1 MKTCMW
7 TMILLLFATGVL
19 GEEIT
24 ILGNDYSPPKISM
37 EGETPAGILTDI
49 VQYLDQQMPDYTL
62 KIELYPWARA
72 YESAVAGKGGI
83 IGLSMTAERLKIFD
97 YSEPVYYD
105 EVAIVVLKGQEFPF
119 ETIED
124 LQGKTI
130 GIGRGGSFGEEYEKA
145 KQSGLFKIEEDN
157 GPVMRL
163 KKLLAKRMDC
173 AFINPGAAALRYAVK
188 QDEEL
193 LQHAEEFVVLPTPFR
208 RDPNFLGF
216 SKKMG
221 KTDFLQAFNAEL
233 KKAYESGA
241 IQKIIDQYSN

>member
-1 MKTCMW
+1 MRTCMCA
-7 TMILLLFATGVL
+7 MILLLLATGVF

-24 ILGNDYSPPKISM
+24 ILGNDYSPPKIFM
-37 EGETPAGILTDI
+37 DGETPAGILTDI
-49 VQYLDQQMPDYTL
+49 VKYLDQQMPDYTF
-62 KIELYPWARA
+62 KIELYPWVRA
-72 YESAVAGKGGI
+72 YENAVEGKGGI
-83 IGLSMTAERLKIFD
+83 IGLSMTEERLKIFD

-145 KQSGLFKIEEDN
+145 KQAGLFKIEEDN

-163 KKLLAKRMDC
+163 RKLLAKRMDC
-173 AFINPGAAALRYAVK
+173 AFINPGEVALHYTVK

-193 LQHAEEFVVLPTPFR
+193 LRHKEEFVVLPTPFK

-221 KTDFLQAFNAEL
+221 MANFLQAFNAEL

>member
-1 MKTCMW
+1 MKTCICA
-7 TMILLLFATGVL
+7 MILLLFGTGAF

-24 ILGNDYSPPKISM
+24 ILGNDYSAPKIYM
-37 EGETPAGILTDI
+37 DGETPAGILTDI
-49 VQYLDQQMPDYTL
+49 VAYLDQQMPDYQLTI
-62 KIELYPWARA
+62 KLYPWVRA
-72 YESAVAGKGGI
+72 YENAVEGNGGI
-83 IGLSMTAERLKIFD
+83 IGLSMTAERLKLFD

-105 EVAIVVLKGQEFPF
+105 EVVIVVLKGQEFPF
-119 ETIED
+119 NAIED

-145 KQSGLFKIEEDN
+145 KQAGLFTIEEDS

-173 AFINPGAAALRYAVK
+173 AFINPGEPALRYTVK
-188 QDEEL
+188 QDKEL
-193 LQHAEEFVVLPTPFR
+193 LQHKEEFVILSRPFK

-221 KTDFLQAFNAEL
+221 MTDFLQAFNAEL